1 MMNQQEINE
10 YFKEFLT
17 ALTRRL
23 NRMANFRM
31 VEADDFK
38 QYCAEWLLL
47 RPQLMTQYS
56 PVALVSVCA
65 SHRAIDFFRL
75 MDRQVPQ
82 GKWIK
87 DADAQ
92 ERKAIRSLDQILDS
106 ESGGV
111 EHQKFLKTPGSF
123 EDEIVNNMVLASLLQ
138 TLTPRQQRV
147 FVLVEVEGNRVVEAA
162 KVMGLKREMAS
173 RELSIARRA
182 VTELRQKHA
191 C

>member
-38 QYCAEWLLL
+38 SYCAEWVLR

-106 ESGGV
+106 ETGGV

>member
-38 QYCAEWLLL
+38 SYCAEWVLR